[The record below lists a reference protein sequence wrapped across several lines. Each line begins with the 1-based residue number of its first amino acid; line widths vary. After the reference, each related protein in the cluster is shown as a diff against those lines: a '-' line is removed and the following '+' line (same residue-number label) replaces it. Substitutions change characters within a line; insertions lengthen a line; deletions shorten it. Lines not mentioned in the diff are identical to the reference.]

1 MTTGDEN
8 SRLLSNFR
16 RGASSDD
23 NVAVGQAA
31 GQRDELLGVERRSAC
46 VVADKRLVRSEGGRR
61 GGRRGGHNSGGGERG
76 GERGAPRQPRRALVA
91 PDHTKRVAAQRAA
104 RRGTGPRRGSN
115 TSAARAWYAVNR
127 RQHFS
132 RLSTGSGHRGQRAS
146 EDRHKSRKEANSTPV
161 SRRGGPAEGKK
172 PRCVRQGKGYDL
184 ARHDNLV
191 NLKIFLCRV
200 THALY
205 CTIRYSTNTVATVF

>member
-127 RQHFS
+127 RQHFFVLEHRFRPPRS
-132 RLSTGSGHRGQRAS
+132 ACKRGQAQKQERGEQHACKSTRRAGGR
-146 EDRHKSRKEANSTPV
+146 EEAPLRV
-161 SRRGGPAEGKK
+161 SGEG
-172 PRCVRQGKGYDL
+172 L
-184 ARHDNLV
+184 
-191 NLKIFLCRV
+191 
-200 THALY
+200 
-205 CTIRYSTNTVATVF
+205 